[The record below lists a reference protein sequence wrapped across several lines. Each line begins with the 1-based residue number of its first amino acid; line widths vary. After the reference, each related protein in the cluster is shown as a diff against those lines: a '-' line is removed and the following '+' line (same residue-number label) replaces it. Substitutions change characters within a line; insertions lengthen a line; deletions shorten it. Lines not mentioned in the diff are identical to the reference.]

1 MAKRF
6 LAAMAGIAFLMT
18 LAYYSGSL
26 RSEWAMEQEK
36 DRLLAQIESL
46 ELLTKEQAAAPGDS
60 VQADTAASGGEKTQM
75 KPEGTGSEE
84 SAEFR
89 FFIKEADGLVNIYRE
104 DGTTLYETTDI
115 PVSLLPEALR
125 REIRAG
131 KGVATEQELY
141 DFLENYSS

>member
-1 MAKRF
+1 MAKRL

-26 RSEWAMEQEK
+26 RSERTMEQEK
-36 DRLLAQIESL
+36 ERLLAQIESL

-60 VQADTAASGGEKTQM
+60 VQADTAASGGRKTQVKM
-75 KPEGTGSEE
+75 EETGSEE
-84 SAEFR
+84 PAKFR

-125 REIRAG
+125 QEISAG

>member
-1 MAKRF
+1 MAKRL

-26 RSEWAMEQEK
+26 RSERAMEQEK
-36 DRLLAQIESL
+36 ERLLAQIESL

-60 VQADTAASGGEKTQM
+60 VQADTAASGGRKTQVKM
-75 KPEGTGSEE
+75 EETGSEE
-84 SAEFR
+84 PAKFR

-125 REIRAG
+125 QEISAG

>member
-26 RSEWAMEQEK
+26 RSERAMEQEK

-60 VQADTAASGGEKTQM
+60 VQAYTAASWGEKTQM